1 MKEIGGLFLFSDT
14 SIELPTT
21 YLFLLLLSLNV
32 IFSGRGVSLT
42 RGRNSFAGD
51 QDDHDMD
58 SMGEP
63 RQAFCEYSFRCM
75 HTENPIR
82 RVCIQIIMN
91 P

>member
-1 MKEIGGLFLFSDT
+1 MFSDT

-21 YLFLLLLSLNV
+21 YLFFLLLSLNV

-42 RGRNSFAGD
+42 RGRSSFAGD
-51 QDDHDMD
+51 HDANDDMD

-75 HTENPIR
+75 HTENPVR